1 MVCSADVNASQSS
14 VATYARCGWSFNI
27 HLTTNLPVQIR
38 QNYGTESVAPL
49 FLAHLVLRYFP
60 LELCHKLR
68 KISPRQVDR
77 ILNKTRRRRRR
88 SSLLTTPMRQS
99 AIAELLA
106 DWFKIL
112 KVDVLLGYRRI
123 LFRRYRDIRLPIE
136 NTNFT
141 SLNELYWITGV
152 SITSLFLNTFSLV
165 FHWKNREHRFNFV
178 GLSGVAR
185 NVNWGGGSP
194 PLPPSFSSPPFN
206 RGPGV

>member
-1 MVCSADVNASQSS
+1 MVCFADVNASQSS
-14 VATYARCGWSFNI
+14 VPTYARCGWSFNI

-77 ILNKTRRRRRR
+77 IVNKARRRRRR

-106 DWFKIL
+106 D
-112 KVDVLLGYRRI
+112 
-123 LFRRYRDIRLPIE
+123 
-136 NTNFT
+136 
-141 SLNELYWITGV
+141 
-152 SITSLFLNTFSLV
+152 
-165 FHWKNREHRFNFV
+165 
-178 GLSGVAR
+178 
-185 NVNWGGGSP
+185 
-194 PLPPSFSSPPFN
+194 
-206 RGPGV
+206 